1 MENNLVATITARNKQ
16 EAIMCLAEVLEYI
29 VNMKDSPDR
38 PVEIKVH
45 GNENGV
51 VYYAI

>member
-1 MENNLVATITARNKQ
+1 MDTNLVATITARNQQ
-16 EAIMCLAEVLEYI
+16 EAIICLSETLEYL
-29 VNMKDSPDR
+29 VNMNTSLDK